1 MWNMNDVGMDS
12 DADNSGSMVT
22 AEVASEGTCGCSSVA
37 DGGVVSHIRGREG
50 DQACSQAEAGW
61 MMMR

>member
-12 DADNSGSMVT
+12 VADNSGSMVT

-37 DGGVVSHIRGREG
+37 DGGVVSHIRGG
-50 DQACSQAEAGW
+50 GGGGQAEEGGDNESLK
-61 MMMR
+61 